1 MTSEVIID
9 VQPKDI
15 SIALLEDKQL
25 VEYQQE
31 QRTVSFSVGN
41 IYVAKVKK
49 LMPGLNACFVD
60 VGAERVAFLH
70 YLDLGSQFYS
80 YEKYLKQ
87 VVSDRKKLYPIQKA
101 NIQPIL
107 KKDGSIAN
115 TLKVGQELLVQ
126 IVKEPINTKGP
137 RLTCELSFAGRYLV
151 LIPFDDNVSVST
163 KIKRGEERS
172 RLKQLIQSIK
182 PKNFGVIVRTV
193 AEGKRAAELD
203 AELKILLKRW
213 EDTITKVQK
222 TTTRPQLCFEEESRS
237 VALLR
242 DLFNPTYDGIFVND
256 SSICEEIKDYLGLIA
271 PEKKEI
277 VKLYNGTI
285 PIFDNFGV
293 TKQLKSGFGKTVNY
307 KHGAYLIIEH
317 TEAMHVV
324 DVNSGTRLKKENGQE
339 ANALETNLGAADEL
353 ARQLRLRDMGGIIVV
368 DFVDMKLPEDRQ
380 MLYERMCKNMQKDRA
395 KHNILPLSKFGLMQI
410 TRQRVRPAMSVN
422 VEETCPT
429 CFGKG
434 TIKSSILF
442 TDTLESKIDNLVNK
456 IGIRKFYLHV
466 HPYVAAYINKGIFS
480 MKRQWQMKYGLGVR
494 VIPSQKLAFLQY
506 EFYDEDKQFIDMQEE
521 IETK

>member
-25 VEYQQE
+25 VEYQKE
-31 QRTVSFSVGN
+31 QRTASFSVGN

-70 YLDLGSQFYS
+70 YLDLGSQFNS
-80 YEKYLKQ
+80 YDKYLKQ
-87 VVSDRKKLYPIQKA
+87 VASDRKKLYPIQKA
-101 NIQPIL
+101 HIQPEL

-115 TLKVGQELLVQ
+115 TLKVGQEILVQ
-126 IVKEPINTKGP
+126 IIKEPINTKGP

-151 LIPFDDNVSVST
+151 LIPFDDSVSVST

-203 AELKILLKRW
+203 AEMKILLKRW
-213 EDTITKVQK
+213 EETITKVQK
-222 TTTRPQLCFEEESRS
+222 TTERPQICFEEESRT

-242 DLFNPTYDGIFVND
+242 DLFNPTYDGIHVND
-256 SSICEEIKDYLGLIA
+256 SGIYEEIKNYLGLIA
-271 PEKKEI
+271 PEKKDI
-277 VKLYNGTI
+277 VKLYNGTL
-285 PIFDNFGV
+285 PIFDNYDV

-307 KHGAYLIIEH
+307 RHGAYLIIET

-324 DVNSGTRLKKENGQE
+324 DVNSGTRIKKENGQE

-353 ARQLRLRDMGGIIVV
+353 ARQLRLRDMGGIIIV
-368 DFVDMKLPEDRQ
+368 DFIDMKLPEDRQ

-422 VEETCPT
+422 VDETCPT

-442 TDTLESKIDNLVNK
+442 TDTLESKIDTLVNK
-456 IGIRKFYLHV
+456 IGIHKFYLHV
-466 HPYVAAYINKGIFS
+466 HPYVAAYINKGVFS
-480 MKRQWQMKYGLGVR
+480 LKRQWQMKYGLGVR
-494 VIPSQKLAFLQY
+494 IIPSQKLAFLQY
-506 EFYDEDKQFIDMQEE
+506 EFYDTDRQFIDMKEE
-521 IETK
+521 NDN

>member
-25 VEYQQE
+25 VEYQKE
-31 QRTVSFSVGN
+31 QRTASFSVGN

-70 YLDLGSQFYS
+70 YLDLGSQFNS

-101 NIQPIL
+101 HIQPEL

-115 TLKVGQELLVQ
+115 TLKVGQEILVQ
-126 IVKEPINTKGP
+126 IIKEPINTKGP

-151 LIPFDDNVSVST
+151 LIPFDDSVSVST

-203 AELKILLKRW
+203 AEMKILLKRW

-222 TTTRPQLCFEEESRS
+222 TTERPQMCFEEESRT

-242 DLFNPTYDGIFVND
+242 DLFNPTYDGIHVND
-256 SSICEEIKDYLGLIA
+256 SGIYEEIRNYLGLIA

-277 VKLYNGTI
+277 VKLYNGTL
-285 PIFDNFGV
+285 PIFDNYDV

-324 DVNSGTRLKKENGQE
+324 DVNSGTRIKKESDQE
-339 ANALETNLGAADEL
+339 TNALETNLGAADEL
-353 ARQLRLRDMGGIIVV
+353 ARQLRLRDMGGIIIV
-368 DFVDMKLPEDRQ
+368 DFIDMKLPEDRQ

-410 TRQRVRPAMSVN
+410 TRQRVRPAMNVN
-422 VEETCPT
+422 VDETCPT

-442 TDTLESKIDNLVNK
+442 TDTLESKIDTLINK

-466 HPYVAAYINKGIFS
+466 HPYVAAYINKGVFS
-480 MKRQWQMKYGLGVR
+480 LKRQWQIKYGLGVR
-494 VIPSQKLAFLQY
+494 IIPSQKLAFLQY
-506 EFYDEDKQFIDMQEE
+506 EFYDADRQFIDMKEE
-521 IETK
+521 NDN

>member
-25 VEYQQE
+25 VEYQKE
-31 QRTVSFSVGN
+31 QRTASFSVGN

-70 YLDLGSQFYS
+70 YLDLGSQFNS
-80 YEKYLKQ
+80 YDKYLKQ
-87 VVSDRKKLYPIQKA
+87 VASDRKKLYPIQKA
-101 NIQPIL
+101 HIQPEL
-107 KKDGSIAN
+107 KKDGSISN
-115 TLKVGQELLVQ
+115 TLKVGQEILVQ
-126 IVKEPINTKGP
+126 IIKEPINTKGP

-151 LIPFDDNVSVST
+151 LIPFDDSVSVST

-203 AELKILLKRW
+203 AEMKILLKRW
-213 EDTITKVQK
+213 EETITKVQK
-222 TTTRPQLCFEEESRS
+222 TTERPQMCFEEESRT

-242 DLFNPTYDGIFVND
+242 DLFNPTYDGIHVND
-256 SSICEEIKDYLGLIA
+256 SGIYEEIKNYLGLIA
-271 PEKKEI
+271 PEKKDI
-277 VKLYNGTI
+277 VKLYNGTL
-285 PIFDNFGV
+285 PIFDNYDV

-307 KHGAYLIIEH
+307 KHGAYLIIET

-324 DVNSGTRLKKENGQE
+324 DVNSGTRIKKENGQE

-353 ARQLRLRDMGGIIVV
+353 ARQLRLRDMGGIIIV
-368 DFVDMKLPEDRQ
+368 DFIDMKLPEDRQ

-422 VEETCPT
+422 VDETCPT

-442 TDTLESKIDNLVNK
+442 TDTLESKIDTLVNK
-456 IGIRKFYLHV
+456 IGIHKFYLHV
-466 HPYVAAYINKGIFS
+466 HPYVAAYINKGVFS
-480 MKRQWQMKYGLGVR
+480 LKRQWQMKYGLGVR
-494 VIPSQKLAFLQY
+494 IIPSQKLAFLQY
-506 EFYDEDKQFIDMQEE
+506 EFYDTDRQFIDMKEE
-521 IETK
+521 NDN